1 MKLRINTKL
10 RAALIAAIT
19 AVGFTLPQTYGTV
32 SWDGGGKENAMYYA
46 NSGGPYTLVDTD
58 NNAFQLTAEPS
69 AANATVTITSV
80 TTKDG
85 ADFRIVGGNYW
96 GGGRKFKDLQIET
109 LQAGTDGK
117 GVVLI
122 NTVPYASDTPV
133 GNTVATIQT
142 VAGTLG
148 GVSNYAVLTLGT
160 SSSTINASGTLDNV
174 REGAT
179 LTLNGA
185 FVFDVADASR
195 YTIKAAG
202 EETWSDVANKQGFK
216 TSTGASYY
224 VVKGATVGDS
234 LSVTAKDGQTK
245 IENSGGDYYFTY
257 TGSVTDYSKFY
268 VNAATATLDK
278 DLSGQLVINKANAT
292 VTVDGA
298 TFSGTITGDNKANLI
313 VQNGG
318 KLTLANKTAFG
329 STDNTFT
336 IGAGST
342 IDLNGQADGNYKYT
356 LAGGTITN
364 SGGNIG
370 DGSSQTV
377 ALKLTED
384 STVDAGSGHDFR
396 LLGRGYAA
404 TSLDLGGKTLV
415 KTGAGLF
422 GLFNTTVTAGTIEI
436 QAGTFEFNTAHGT
449 ASSAANITFNGGNAT
464 GAMNLTAD
472 ITLTAQQTVSSG
484 VGINAQNHGLTLD
497 GAGDLTLTGTITNVS
512 GITKT
517 GTGTATITASGS
529 LNRSIDVQQ
538 GSLVLSGTY
547 AIDDIALDPDSTV
560 IYYDSTGAQNTSGFR
575 NVAGAKS
582 AYTKAQDASITA
594 TGATFTVGGQT
605 VQLNEQGKYLI
616 AGSTDY
622 TTLWA
627 NGGDTVDY
635 AAYVTAAAAQEATIS
650 SVRVA
655 DGGNVNLN
663 GGTVANLRFDTDG
676 AVAGIE
682 GTGTISSLTGAGTLD
697 LHEGA
702 QAAMAGTVSVNTG
715 NSLNTTGEGALTV
728 ETLKVNGGT
737 VNVASDLTV
746 TGGGDGKGGNNS
758 KGLFLTGSGS
768 TVNINGGTT
777 TVTGAVYTNGGGVA
791 INVGTGDEEATLVAR
806 RIELGDNGGGTGF
819 FTIGQKGKVV
829 VTGNEDYRNDTA
841 NPQKNTSLQMAEWGQ
856 QMTDTVQGKL
866 YAQGATAFMSNDADS
881 TVNIDGGT
889 MAVKGIVCSNA
900 TANRSHNINLGNNG
914 KLVLGERGIAAESGN
929 WNITLASGEIGMT
942 ADTTLGRDMTVTGPV
957 TFNTDKYTWEGS
969 GADLELKQ
977 GSEAGTMTVTGT
989 ISGSGAITKTGSGT
1003 LVIDTMNV
1011 TGGSFTATAGDVSL
1025 AYVVKTGEGAYSIG
1039 GEGSYTLSYGIAL
1052 QGGTLNMS
1060 GNYDIS
1066 DVYVEGGDPT
1076 YEGGHYKGNGF
1087 AVVDGTATVVSITGG
1102 TLDTTGATF
1111 TWNGQE
1117 VTVNNTTGAASVTGT
1132 SYGTFYIFTESE
1144 TVVTAKSK
1152 EGEHGTLSSIYV
1164 EEGATLEVD
1173 EDINGSLIDGWS
1185 TGTVNIQESMTV
1197 TGTMEGVTLSGAG
1210 TYDLGSGVSTLG
1222 EGTSL
1227 GEDWAGIVRI
1237 SNVTKNNI
1245 DLAPFVNGTL
1255 STVELKGFSG
1265 WTGNNLWK
1273 GLNPQNIKLTDT
1285 EDGGVAW
1292 YSNAFSSSKTDTA
1305 VYSGKWSGEGT
1316 YVTDVNA
1323 ARYLNHTYSGDI
1335 ADWTGVF
1342 EKRGDGTSILTFI
1355 DNAEEVNVEI
1365 KRTAGTLN
1373 LVVGNGEDEF
1383 ATVFNGEVTASSIT
1397 VKTDASATFNEL
1409 HITSAINNSGTVI
1422 FNSDLVV
1429 TDFQETA
1436 SEEGYYDLNGAFS
1449 SGGNGYSGNS
1459 DSYLTIVNGGTVQ
1472 GSITVTQDGTDYTLE
1487 DSGLALKGDG
1497 GVTDWDTFHVNTDTV
1512 QVSDIVNS
1520 EHGATTVEVHSG
1532 TLNVDQATALAITVT
1547 DEGTLTGEKLDAN
1560 EVGIGIDATA
1570 HFVQGIDDASGV
1582 RLSTE
1587 EGTVDVKNNGAY
1599 PSTYTTGNG
1608 NMDVQAD
1615 AVTLQSTATD
1625 AVSVDN
1631 ALTVEKIIN
1640 ESEHELAVTNLVVNT
1655 LSTVSAL
1662 SGNIDITS
1670 TQGDVVVAEINIAEG
1685 KQVFVHNGPEQTEVT
1700 VTITDTLVGGSATL
1714 LANLTLVGDS
1724 TLDVR
1729 GGGDNALTLGS
1740 TLTVDTTTGFIN
1752 LDNDT
1757 LIALD
1762 ALQVGQR
1769 LALVKAKD
1777 GTTLAYGGEYADTW
1791 FDGMFNREGSQYT
1804 LAGDFQVFADSDAF
1818 GLVKF
1823 SNVPE
1828 PTTGTL
1834 SLLALMALAAR
1845 RRRK

>member
-19 AVGFTLPQTYGTV
+19 TVGFTIQQAQAT
-32 SWDGGGKENAMYYA
+32 WE
-46 NSGGPYTLVDTD
+46 GGPDDDYGGRGHIYYI
-58 NNAFQLTAEPS
+58 NNG
-69 AANATVTITSV
+69 
-80 TTKDG
+80 KDG
-85 ADFRIVGGNYW
+85 VSLTDTSRDTFWLTGNA
-96 GGGRKFKDLQIET
+96 KST
-109 LQAGTDGK
+109 T
-117 GVVLI
+117 
-122 NTVPYASDTPV
+122 ASM
-133 GNTVATIQT
+133 A
-142 VAGTLG
+142 
-148 GVSNYAVLTLGT
+148 
-160 SSSTINASGTLDNV
+160 
-174 REGAT
+174 
-179 LTLNGA
+179 
-185 FVFDVADASR
+185 
-195 YTIKAAG
+195 
-202 EETWSDVANKQGFK
+202 
-216 TSTGASYY
+216 
-224 VVKGATVGDS
+224 
-234 LSVTAKDGQTK
+234 SVTAKDGALVHISGTNSWHNDYALTMLTIQSIKAASDTGTITISTQPYSSSAAASSTNVNIQSVGGTLGGVDNYGMMTLGSEGATISASGALVNHDGASLTLNGTYTFDTTDASNYVTRTEGDVVWSDEANQQGFK
-245 IENSGGDYYFTY
+245 KSTGSTLYVIKGATEGTNFSVTTTGIEKESSGNYYFTA
-257 TGSVTDYSKFY
+257 GEVVDHSKFY
-268 VNAATATLDK
+268 VNAATATLGEDF
-278 DLSGQLVINKANAT
+278 SGQLVVNKANAT
-292 VTVDGA
+292 VTLDKA
-298 TFSGTITGDNKANLI
+298 AFSGTITGEKTNLI
-313 VQNGG
+313 VQNGS
-318 KLTLANKTAFG
+318 KLTLTNKTAFG

-336 IGAGST
+336 IDADST

-422 GLFNTTVTAGTIEI
+422 GLFNTTVTAGTIKI

-560 IYYDSTGAQNTSGFR
+560 IYYNEAGEKGTSGFR

-582 AYTKAQDASITA
+582 AYTVTEGASITA
-594 TGATFTVGGQT
+594 TGATFTVGGQA

-627 NGGDTVDY
+627 NRGDTVDY
-635 AAYVTAAAAQEATIS
+635 AAYVTAAGAHEATIS

-697 LHEGA
+697 LHAGA
-702 QAAMAGTVSVNTG
+702 QAAMTGTVSVNTG
-715 NSLNTTGEGALTV
+715 NSLNTTGAGALTV

-737 VNVASDLTV
+737 VNVASNLTV

-768 TVNINGGTT
+768 TVNINGGVT

-791 INVGTGDEEATLVAR
+791 INVGTGDAEATLVAR
-806 RIELGDNGGGTGF
+806 RIELGDNGGGTGS
-819 FTIGQKGKVV
+819 FTIGKKGKVV

-841 NPQKNTSLQMAEWGQ
+841 NPQKNTSLQMAEWSQ
-856 QMTDTVQGKL
+856 QMTDTISGKL
-866 YAQGATAFMSNDADS
+866 YAQAATAFMSNDADS
-881 TVNIDGGT
+881 TINIDGGT

-957 TFNTDKYTWEGS
+957 TFNTAKYTWEGS

-977 GSEAGTMTVTGT
+977 GSEGGTMTVTGT
-989 ISGSGAITKTGSGT
+989 ISGSGAITKTGAGT
-1003 LVIDTMNV
+1003 LNLGELDV
-1011 TGGSFTATAGDVSL
+1011 TEGSFAVNAGTVNLESAT
-1025 AYVVKTGEGAYSIG
+1025 KTGTGA
-1039 GEGSYTLSYGIAL
+1039 YTLSGDGTVKLGLYGIDL

-1060 GNYDIS
+1060 GKYDIS

-1087 AVVDGTATVVSITGG
+1087 AVMSGDALVVTIQEGAT
-1102 TLDTTGATF
+1102 LATTGATF
-1111 TWNGQE
+1111 TWNGQN
-1117 VTVNNTTGAASVTGT
+1117 VDVDNTTGAASVTGT
-1132 SYGTFYIFTESE
+1132 NYGTFYVNTESE
-1144 TVVTAKSK
+1144 TVATAKSQ
-1152 EGEHGTLSSIYV
+1152 EGEHGTLSSIYI

-1222 EGTSL
+1222 EGTTL
-1227 GEDWAGIVRI
+1227 GEDWVGIVRI

-1285 EDGGVAW
+1285 EDGRVAW

-1316 YVTDVNA
+1316 FATDINGD
-1323 ARYLNHTYSGDI
+1323 RYLNHTYTGDI
-1335 ADWTGVF
+1335 SDWTGVF

-1429 TDFQETA
+1429 TGFQETA
-1436 SEEGYYDLNGAFS
+1436 SEQGYYDLNGAFS
-1449 SGGNGYSGNS
+1449 SDGNGYSGNS

-1631 ALTVEKIIN
+1631 ALTVKDIIN
-1640 ESEHELAVTNLVVNT
+1640 ESVHELAVTNLVVDS

-1685 KQVFVHNGPEQTEVT
+1685 KQVFVHNGPEETEVT
-1700 VTITDTLVGGSATL
+1700 VTVTETLAAGNGTL

-1777 GTTLAYGGEYADTW
+1777 GTTLAYGGEYADAW

-1818 GLVKF
+1818 GLQKF
-1823 SNVPE
+1823 SNTPE

-1834 SLLALMALAAR
+1834 SLLALAALAAR